1 MKNERDKNGKTE
13 LLYETE
19 GMLTE
24 FDAVVTEASSENGKN
39 YVVLD
44 RTAFF
49 PEGGGQDADTGVLE
63 SCDAGT
69 VKVTD
74 VRTVDGTVRH
84 YTDGAI
90 PKNSIVKGKIDSEAR
105 FSRMQCH
112 GAEHLIS
119 GIIHNMFG
127 YDNVGF
133 HTTKEGYVIDISGPL
148 SDAQI
153 REVEERANRAVFE
166 NVPVTIS
173 FPTFEEAMDID
184 YRSKLDIS
192 DNIRLVTIEGY
203 DVCACCAPH
212 LSSTG
217 RFGVIKIIDS
227 MPHRGGMRLTMIAGM
242 DAYRDYA
249 MLHDDNAKIMKLL
262 SAPRTAAAEFTKDLA
277 GRMTGLKEE
286 INELKK
292 KITALETG
300 AALDL
305 LAKRDEGDTSPYL
318 VFSDCLDPVGLRELV
333 NACTKKAPG
342 IVCAF
347 SGGDNAKRYIFAVGE
362 DKKDRFDLLSL
373 VADFNEKCCGKGGG
387 SAVMAQG
394 TCTMNRGLIESYFEK
409 SG

>member
-133 HTTKEGYVIDISGPL
+133 HTTKEGYVTG
-148 SDAQI
+148 
-153 REVEERANRAVFE
+153 
-166 NVPVTIS
+166 
-173 FPTFEEAMDID
+173 TF
-184 YRSKLDIS
+184 SKTALF
-192 DNIRLVTIEGY
+192 
-203 DVCACCAPH
+203 A
-212 LSSTG
+212 LSSTSL
-217 RFGVIKIIDS
+217 ICAS
-227 MPHRGGMRLTMIAGM
+227 ERGPLM
-242 DAYRDYA
+242 
-249 MLHDDNAKIMKLL
+249 
-262 SAPRTAAAEFTKDLA
+262 S
-277 GRMTGLKEE
+277 
-286 INELKK
+286 
-292 KITALETG
+292 ITYP
-300 AALDL
+300 
-305 LAKRDEGDTSPYL
+305 SF
-318 VFSDCLDPVGLRELV
+318 VV
-333 NACTKKAPG
+333 
-342 IVCAF
+342 
-347 SGGDNAKRYIFAVGE
+347 
-362 DKKDRFDLLSL
+362 
-373 VADFNEKCCGKGGG
+373 
-387 SAVMAQG
+387 
-394 TCTMNRGLIESYFEK
+394 
-409 SG
+409 